1 MTGRQ
6 PGNEGCIFGGQL
18 KGFLQSCSHICQAP
32 YILPPFHPSATPL
45 QLANML
51 LTQPDSQ
58 ALQVL
63 CSSVD
68 LTTSSGKHAKQQRIV
83 VRSAEVWHG

>member
-6 PGNEGCIFGGQL
+6 PGDESCIFGGQL

-51 LTQPDSQ
+51 LRPNSQ

-63 CSSVD
+63 CINVD
-68 LTTSSGKHAKQQRIV
+68 LTASSGKTRNTAEDGG
-83 VRSAEVWHG
+83 EVWQG